1 MKKLIAVLTAA
12 LLLVTGLAACG
23 KTDDKTIT
31 VGASAAPHAEILE
44 VVKPI
49 LAKEGYTLVI
59 KTYDDYVL
67 PNTATEDGDLD
78 ANYFQHKPYLDDF
91 NEKNGTHLV
100 SVGAVHYE
108 PFGVYAGTAKA
119 LTELK
124 DGDKIA
130 VPNDGTNEARALQLL
145 AAQGLITIR
154 EGAGLTATKL
164 DIEKNEHNYDIVE
177 MEAANLPNTLDSVA
191 VAVINGNY
199 AINAGLK
206 VSDALAVEDKASE
219 AAQTFANILVVK
231 EGNENNAAVK
241 ALCSLVLLAA
251 FVWVLW
257 FVVFPWA
264 EPLLPFGDVT
274 VDGTGNTVDQ
284 TNPTGP
290 TPTTAGG

>member
-1 MKKLIAVLTAA
+1 MKKFAAVLTAA
-12 LLLVTGLAACG
+12 LLLITGLAACG

-67 PNTATEDGDLD
+67 PNTSTEDGDLD

-91 NEKNGTHLV
+91 NKKNGTHLV
-100 SVGAVHYE
+100 SIGAVHYE

-219 AAQTFANILVVK
+219 AAQTFANIVAVK

-241 ALCSLVLLAA
+241 ALYKALCSDEVKK
-251 FVWVLW
+251 FI
-257 FVVFPWA
+257 
-264 EPLLPFGDVT
+264 EEKY
-274 VDGTGNTVDQ
+274 DGAVI
-284 TNPTGP
+284 PTF
-290 TPTTAGG
+290 